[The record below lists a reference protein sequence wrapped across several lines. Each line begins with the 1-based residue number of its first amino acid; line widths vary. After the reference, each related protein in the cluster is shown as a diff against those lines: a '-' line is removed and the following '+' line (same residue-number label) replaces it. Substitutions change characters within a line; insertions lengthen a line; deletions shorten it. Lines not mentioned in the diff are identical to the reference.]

1 MYNDNYNVEAPTCAR
16 EPLSGMKQVACR
28 LLDEAKANRETACGL
43 MVDMFGGDM
52 PKFEDGDVRCLQDVL
67 LQCEQI
73 LCQTR
78 ETLIVMQQRMDGV
91 S

>member
-1 MYNDNYNVEAPTCAR
+1 MYNDNYNMVAPTSAV
-16 EPLSGMKQVACR
+16 EPHSGMKQVACR
-28 LLDEAKANRETACGL
+28 LLDYAKTNRETAYGI
-43 MVDMFGGDM
+43 MAGMFGEDM
-52 PKFEDGDVRCLQDVL
+52 PMFENVDVSCLQDVL

-78 ETLIVMQQRMDGV
+78 ETLLMMQQRMDGV